1 MVKSE
6 AKKILYILLI
16 YVFTC
21 VKISASDIP
30 VRRQAIKATF
40 LSWYTGSCKI
50 SYERA
55 VFRHQ
60 TMEVTA
66 GYIGV
71 GHDKFK
77 NRPEGY
83 TVRYAHKFI
92 LYGNDTQPLNGFY
105 LRPEMIYSHFRYDT
119 KEVRGRLLSNMGSI
133 VCTIGYQYAVHRFI
147 ADLFLGSGYAF
158 GNEADTRYQHG
169 FALWD
174 YSGRYYK
181 HIDLTLGVKL
191 GVSF

>member
-1 MVKSE
+1 MVKC
-6 AKKILYILLI
+6 KIEKFLFVLLL
-16 YVFTC
+16 YVFTF
-21 VKISASDIP
+21 VHVSASDVP
-30 VRRQAIKATF
+30 VRRQAVKATF
-40 LSWYTGSCKI
+40 LSWYTGSCKV

-55 VFRHQ
+55 VFSNQ
-60 TMEVTA
+60 TMEITA

-77 NRPEGY
+77 NHPEGF
-83 TVRYAHKFI
+83 TARYAHKFI
-92 LYGNDTQPLNGFY
+92 LYGNDIQPLNGFY
-105 LRPEMIYSHFRYDT
+105 LRPEVVYSHFRYDT
-119 KEVRGRLLSNMGSI
+119 KEVRERVLSRMGS
-133 VCTIGYQYAVHRFI
+133 VVFTVGYQYAVHRFI
-147 ADLFLGSGYAF
+147 VDLFLGSGYAS

-181 HIDLTLGVKL
+181 HIDVTLGVKL